1 MAPFVLRG
9 WILRKILIA
18 VFLAALAVPA
28 WLTAQEQKSESPQQY
43 VVTDLGTLGGTFSVG
58 LGINN
63 KRLVNGNS
71 TLPGDTQVHAF
82 LWRNGAITDL
92 GTLGGPNSNSNSPL
106 NDRGE
111 VTGFSDTATPD
122 PLGEDFC
129 AFGTSLICLPFLWR
143 DGVMTPLPTLG
154 GNNGQAFEINNR
166 GQAAGNAENSTID
179 ATCVPPQVPQFRP
192 VIFEKG
198 EAQELPILAGDADG
212 FAVAINDRGL
222 VVGSSGNC
230 ATPDA
235 HAVLWQPHDEEEAQ
249 NESDRFIVTNL
260 GSLGG
265 TASNDPQDINN
276 AGEVVGSSSLSDGT
290 VHAFLWTPDMGMQD
304 LGTLPG
310 DTTSFGSGINSKGQ
324 VVGSSLDATG
334 NTRAFV
340 RRNGV
345 LTDLNTVIPAGSS
358 LFLFDAFGIND
369 RGDIVGDALDL
380 NTGETHAY
388 LASPCHAEEADN
400 AGCKAAPGGAN
411 LSQRPKVV
419 LPESARRLLRR
430 RLGHH

>member
-1 MAPFVLRG
+1 MKFKVLI
-9 WILRKILIA
+9 WITAIA
-18 VFLAALAVPA
+18 FLAGLAVPVG
-28 WLTAQEQKSESPQQY
+28 LTAQEQKSESPQQY

-58 LGINN
+58 LGISK

-82 LWRNGAITDL
+82 LWRNGTITDL

-111 VTGFSDTATPD
+111 VAGFSNTATPD
-122 PLGEDFC
+122 PLGEGFC
-129 AFGTSLICLPFLWR
+129 PFGTSLICLPFFWR

-166 GQAAGNAENSTID
+166 GQAAGIAENSTKD
-179 ATCVPPQVPQFRP
+179 PTCVAPQVLQFKP
-192 VIFEKG
+192 VIFERG
-198 EAQELPILAGDADG
+198 EIQELPTLAGDADG
-212 FAVAINDRGL
+212 FAVAINERGL

-235 HAVLWQPHDEEEAQ
+235 HAVLWQPHDEGEAQ
-249 NESDRFIVTNL
+249 NEGERFIVTNL

-276 AGEVVGSSSLSDGT
+276 AGQVVGSSSLSDGT
-290 VHAFLWTPDMGMQD
+290 IHAFLWTPDKGMQD

-310 DTTSFGSGINSKGQ
+310 DVMSFGNGINRRGQ
-324 VVGSSLDATG
+324 VVGSSLDANG

-340 RRNGV
+340 RQNGV
-345 LTDLNTVIPAGSS
+345 LTDLNTLIPAGSS

-369 RGDIVGDALDL
+369 RGDIVGDALDM

-388 LASPCHAEEADN
+388 LASSCDAEDANN
-400 AGCKAAPGGAN
+400 AGCKASPGGAN

-430 RLGHH
+430 RLGPH